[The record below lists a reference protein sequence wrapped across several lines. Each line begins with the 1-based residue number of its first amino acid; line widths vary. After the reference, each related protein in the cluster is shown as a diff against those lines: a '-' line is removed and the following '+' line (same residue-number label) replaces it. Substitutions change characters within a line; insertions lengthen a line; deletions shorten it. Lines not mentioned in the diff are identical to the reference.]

1 MKEFKDE
8 IKKQLD
14 NETEVLL
21 FSNGKLHGCIGDIN
35 EIVQEVAKIIDDLSQ
50 QSGIKR
56 KKIIQVIRDM
66 LKELNYEDNK

>member
-14 NETEVLL
+14 NETDVLL

-35 EIVQEVAKIIDDLSQ
+35 EIVHQIAYMIEDLSQ

-56 KKIIQVIRDM
+56 KKIIQVIREM